1 MEFKSNLLP
10 SCRRIS
16 LQKDNIIEEEDTIVS
31 EYFTG
36 RQGNELPKRYKEM
49 SRVADFV
56 Y

>member
-1 MEFKSNLLP
+1 MEFESNLLP

-31 EYFTG
+31 VYFTE
-36 RQGNELPKRYKEM
+36 RQDNELTFRYKEM
-49 SRVADFV
+49 WRVADFV